1 MQMHRLIS
9 HLLLPLIA
17 WVAIGCLA
25 ACSVS
30 YKLNGASIDYTTT
43 KTISFDYIPIK
54 ASLVYAPLAVQFN
67 DKLQQ
72 KYINQT
78 RLSQVNSDGDL
89 QLSGAIIGYSLS
101 NQAINQDAYASVT
114 RLTIKVKIKFV
125 NKHNKTEN
133 FEKEFSQYA
142 DFDATQLLT
151 DVQDGLCDEIT
162 DKLIEDIFNATVAN
176 W

>member
-1 MQMHRLIS
+1 MRLYQRLTI
-9 HLLLPLIA
+9 L
-17 WVAIGCLA
+17 LA
-25 ACSVS
+25 AIVTMAGLVACSIS

-43 KTISFDYIPIK
+43 KTISFEYIPIK
-54 ASLVYAPLAVQFN
+54 ASLVYAPLAVMFN
-67 DKLQQ
+67 DQLQQ

-78 RLSQVNSDGDL
+78 KLSQLTNDGDL
-89 QLSGAIIGYSLS
+89 QLSGAITGYSLS

-125 NKHNKTEN
+125 NKNNKTEN

-142 DFDATQLLT
+142 DFDASQLLT
-151 DVQDGLCDEIT
+151 DVQDGLCEEIT
-162 DKLIEDIFNATVAN
+162 EKLVEDIFNATVAN

>member
-1 MQMHRLIS
+1 MFKQKLTYRILSLIS
-9 HLLLPLIA
+9 VVMMLMGIT
-17 WVAIGCLA
+17 
-25 ACSVS
+25 ACSIS

-43 KTISFDYIPIK
+43 QTISFEYIPIK
-54 ASLVYAPLAVQFN
+54 ASLVYAPLAVTFN

-78 RLSQVNSDGDL
+78 RLSQVKTDGDL
-89 QLSGAIIGYSLS
+89 QISGAITGYSLS
-101 NQAINQDAYASVT
+101 NQAISQDAYAQIT

-125 NKHNKTEN
+125 NKNNKSEN

-142 DFDATQLLT
+142 DFEASQLLT